1 MAAPVLTQGKVSGA
15 LLSLTIPM
23 ILGISS
29 NLVAAL
35 FETYLIGLIGTDE
48 LAAYSFTFPVIGAL
62 TSFMLGISIGLSSVL
77 ARTVG
82 SGDHSQVTRLATDG
96 VYLMAVVMFV
106 AAVIGLFTI
115 EPLFMAMG
123 ADAATM
129 PLIKSYMSIWYFG
142 LIFFSLPSIGANAL
156 RATGD
161 AKISGTIMVAGAI
174 MQMILDPLLIL
185 GLWGIPKL
193 GIQGAA
199 VAMLISRIVLCL
211 LTFYVLIYRKKIIV
225 LTASKLSQLLDS
237 WRSILVV
244 GIPAT
249 ATNLIG
255 PISTAIVVSLLAGYG
270 KEAVAGFGIASR
282 LEALSVIPLFAL
294 SASIGPFVGQNWGA
308 QMRERANQG
317 MKMSFAWSMAWG
329 LFVALV
335 FLFFRDNIA
344 ALFDSSD
351 SSDSVIHYTGLYLM
365 IVPVSYG
372 CWGVLMMASA
382 TFNSLG
388 KPLSSTTMSVLRMF
402 VIYVPFAYIGQYF
415 WGVIGIFGA
424 AAMSN
429 LVMGLVAYSWNRHT
443 YQPLIDQAPGPDQS
457 AKPA

>member
-82 SGDHSQVTRLATDG
+82 GGDHSQVTRLATDG
-96 VYLMAVVMFV
+96 VYLMAAVMLV
-106 AAVIGLFTI
+106 AAIIGLLTI
-115 EPLFMAMG
+115 EPLFNALG

-161 AKISGTIMVAGAI
+161 AKISGSIMVAGAI

-185 GLWGIPKL
+185 GLWGMPQL

-199 VAMLISRIVLCL
+199 VAMLCSRIILCL

-255 PISTAIVVSLLAGYG
+255 PISTAIVVSMLAGFG

-308 QMRERANQG
+308 QMRARANQG
-317 MKMSFAWSMAWG
+317 MKLAFGWSMAWG
-329 LFVALV
+329 LLVALI

-344 ALFDSSD
+344 SLFDSG
-351 SSDSVIHYTGLYLM
+351 DSVIRYTSLYLM

-402 VIYVPFAYIGQYF
+402 IIYVPLAFIGQYF

-429 LVMGLVAYSWNRHT
+429 LVMGVVAYSWNRRT
-443 YQPLIDQAPGPDQS
+443 YLPLIN
-457 AKPA
+457 

>member
-1 MAAPVLTQGKVSGA
+1 MSAPVLTQGKVSGG

-77 ARTVG
+77 ARAVG
-82 SGDHSQVTRLATDG
+82 GGDHSQVTRLATDG
-96 VYLMAVVMFV
+96 VYLMAVVMLF
-106 AAVIGLFTI
+106 AAIIGLFTI
-115 EPLFMAMG
+115 EPLFMALG
-123 ADAATM
+123 ADEATM

-142 LIFFSLPSIGANAL
+142 LIFFSLPSVGANAL

-174 MQMILDPLLIL
+174 LQMILDPLLIL
-185 GLWGIPKL
+185 GLWGIPQL

-199 VAMLISRIVLCL
+199 VAMLISRIILCL
-211 LTFYVLIYRKKIIV
+211 LTFYVLIYRKKLIT
-225 LTASKLSQLLDS
+225 LTASQFNLLLDS
-237 WRSILVV
+237 WRKILVV
-244 GIPAT
+244 GLPAT

-255 PISTAIVVSLLAGYG
+255 PISTAIVVSMLAGFG

-308 QMRERANQG
+308 NKRARANQG
-317 MKMSFAWSMAWG
+317 MKLAFIWSMAWG
-329 LFVALV
+329 LFIALV
-335 FLFFRDNIA
+335 FLLFRDNIA

-351 SSDSVIHYTGLYLM
+351 NGDSVIYYTSLYLM
-365 IVPVSYG
+365 IVPISYG

-402 VIYVPFAYIGQYF
+402 VIYVPLAFIGQHY

-424 AAMSN
+424 AALSN
-429 LVMGLVAYSWNRHT
+429 LVMGVVAYSWNRRT
-443 YQPLIDQAPGPDQS
+443 YLPLIDRAPQTDKAIATG
-457 AKPA
+457 

>member
-82 SGDHSQVTRLATDG
+82 GGDHSQVTRLATDG
-96 VYLMAVVMFV
+96 VYLMAAVMLV
-106 AAVIGLFTI
+106 AAIIGLLTI
-115 EPLFMAMG
+115 EPLFNALG

-161 AKISGTIMVAGAI
+161 AKISGSIMVAGAI

-185 GLWGIPKL
+185 GLWGMPQL

-199 VAMLISRIVLCL
+199 VAMLCSRIILCL

-255 PISTAIVVSLLAGYG
+255 PISTAIVVSMLAGFG

-317 MKMSFAWSMAWG
+317 MKLAFGWSMAWG
-329 LFVALV
+329 LLVALI

-344 ALFDSSD
+344 SLFDSG
-351 SSDSVIHYTGLYLM
+351 DSVIRYTSLYLM

-402 VIYVPFAYIGQYF
+402 IIYVPLAFIGQYF

-429 LVMGLVAYSWNRHT
+429 LVMGVVAYSWNRRT
-443 YQPLIDQAPGPDQS
+443 YLPLIN
-457 AKPA
+457 